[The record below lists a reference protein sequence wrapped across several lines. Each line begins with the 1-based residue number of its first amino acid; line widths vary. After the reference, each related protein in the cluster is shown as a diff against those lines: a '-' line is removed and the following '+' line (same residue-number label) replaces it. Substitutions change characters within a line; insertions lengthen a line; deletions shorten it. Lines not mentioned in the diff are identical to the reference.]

1 VRPDT
6 DGAHAMPG
14 GGILVDTVAIYRT
27 AREVRTFCNA
37 PWTIAGAVYDQW
49 YNINLYPPAQAP
61 VFRSHDWGHNA
72 FTYSVGAGGTVIPRE
87 DGSFEV
93 ITAGFRGSGLIAK
106 EPGTYLITAAVAL
119 HVDSATPPAVLA
131 PMARVVRDATYF
143 SSSQQYN
150 VGGVPIAQANG
161 GVWVPAATFDPALP
175 GLDITGMVSVVLLAG
190 RAEMRRDERL
200 CLEWWRGEDTGA
212 VIEQLS
218 AVGTSPEVKTWWN
231 VRMGLAE

>member
-1 VRPDT
+1 
-6 DGAHAMPG
+6 
-14 GGILVDTVAIYRT
+14 
-27 AREVRTFCNA
+27 
-37 PWTIAGAVYDQW
+37 
-49 YNINLYPPAQAP
+49 
-61 VFRSHDWGHNA
+61 
-72 FTYSVGAGGTVIPRE
+72 
-87 DGSFEV
+87 
-93 ITAGFRGSGLIAK
+93 
-106 EPGTYLITAAVAL
+106 
-119 HVDSATPPAVLA
+119 
-131 PMARVVRDATYF
+131 MARVVRDATYF